1 MALTAKQHSQIA
13 MTYQKAAVDRRVP
26 PQARVA
32 FAHKADWFRML
43 ARIAAKKEAAMDVE
57 HLTHLLLI
65 VQRQQKARLEIGGS
79 VSPYNGNLKEKPRAS
94 PARG

>member
-13 MTYQKAAVDRRVP
+13 MAYQKGAVDRRVP

-43 ARIAAKKEAAMDVE
+43 AGIAAKKEAAMEVE
-57 HLTHLLLI
+57 RLTQLL
-65 VQRQQKARLEIGGS
+65 VAAGGK
-79 VSPYNGNLKEKPRAS
+79 G
-94 PARG
+94 RGQN

>member
-13 MTYQKAAVDRRVP
+13 MAYQKAAVDRRVP

-57 HLTHLLLI
+57 QLTHLLLI
-65 VQRQQKARLEIGGS
+65 APGS
-79 VSPYNGNLKEKPRAS
+79 KKRPCI
-94 PARG
+94 

>member
-13 MTYQKAAVDRRVP
+13 MAYQIGAVDRRVP

-43 ARIAAKKEAAMDVE
+43 ARIAAKKEAAMEVE
-57 HLTHLLLI
+57 RLTQLL
-65 VQRQQKARLEIGGS
+65 VAAGGK
-79 VSPYNGNLKEKPRAS
+79 G
-94 PARG
+94 RGQN